1 MPKNSYSRIA
11 KEESDSI
18 SSFPSF
24 KQYYSDNDNDMFKSS
39 SYFKDEMM
47 FEEDEDN
54 IFPKNVQ
61 YMEDL
66 KSISNN
72 QKNKDKIENKL
83 RNENLSNKLTQ
94 EKTTSQLIFNINKQK
109 KVRSC
114 EMRTQYI
121 KSFFGKLQKFIRFL
135 MKDFNDK
142 KDDIKDKILPLYQPQ
157 NCKIF
162 TRIMAENAYRDFC
175 QEKKAYEILQINEK
189 ERKNTD
195 DNIKVIDKIRSA
207 VGEKRNE
214 DLIEVLEKPIKELMD
229 IYRGIVN
236 PEKDFYKH
244 FESFQDYLNE
254 LEEKEDV
261 EPKKISKLKYQGMNY
276 EAILNEIID
285 NGSKPG
291 PRKKKK

>member
-1 MPKNSYSRIA
+1 MKNLSYSRIA
-11 KEESDSI
+11 REESDSRR
-18 SSFPSF
+18 SSFSF
-24 KQYYSDNDNDMFKSS
+24 IWSINSDNNMNNSS
-39 SYFKDEMM
+39 SYSSDEIIY
-47 FEEDEDN
+47 EEDEND
-54 IFPKNVQ
+54 ILPKNVQ

-66 KSISNN
+66 KSISSN
-72 QKNKDKIENKL
+72 QKNKDKLENKL
-83 RNENLSNKLTQ
+83 QNENLSKKLTQ
-94 EKTTSQLIFNINKQK
+94 EKTSSQSIFNITKQK

-175 QEKKAYEILQINEK
+175 QEKKVYEILQINEK

-207 VGEKRNE
+207 EGEKRYE

-236 PEKDFYKH
+236 PEQDFYKH

-254 LEEKEDV
+254 LKEKEDAD
-261 EPKKISKLKYQGMNY
+261 PKKLQ
-276 EAILNEIID
+276 
-285 NGSKPG
+285 
-291 PRKKKK
+291 

>member
-1 MPKNSYSRIA
+1 MKNLSYSRIA
-11 KEESDSI
+11 REESDSRR
-18 SSFPSF
+18 SSFSF
-24 KQYYSDNDNDMFKSS
+24 IWSINSDNNMNNSS
-39 SYFKDEMM
+39 SYSSDEIIY
-47 FEEDEDN
+47 EEDEND
-54 IFPKNVQ
+54 ILPKNVQ

-66 KSISNN
+66 KSISSN
-72 QKNKDKIENKL
+72 QKNKDKLENKL
-83 RNENLSNKLTQ
+83 QNENLSKKLTQ
-94 EKTTSQLIFNINKQK
+94 EKTSSQSIFNITKQK

-175 QEKKAYEILQINEK
+175 QEKKVYEILQINEK

-207 VGEKRNE
+207 EGEKRNE

-229 IYRGIVN
+229 IYRGIVD
-236 PEKDFYKH
+236 PEQDFYKH

-254 LEEKEDV
+254 LKEKEDAD
-261 EPKKISKLKYQGMNY
+261 PKKIAIIKYQGMNY
-276 EAILNEIID
+276 ETILNEIID

>member
-1 MPKNSYSRIA
+1 MENLSYSRIS
-11 KEESDSI
+11 KEDSASNN
-18 SSFPSF
+18 SSFSILRPN
-24 KQYYSDNDNDMFKSS
+24 YSDNNIYKSS
-39 SYFKDEMM
+39 SYSNDEII
-47 FEEDEDN
+47 FGEEDSD
-54 IFPKNVQ
+54 ILPKYVQ

-72 QKNKDKIENKL
+72 QKNNDILENKL
-83 RNENLSNKLTQ
+83 RNESLSNKLTQ

-135 MKDFNDK
+135 MNNFNDK
-142 KDDIKDKILPLYQPQ
+142 KDDIKDQILPLYQPQ

-175 QEKKAYEILQINEK
+175 QEKKVYEILQINEK

-214 DLIEVLEKPIKELMD
+214 NLIEVLEKPIKELMD
-229 IYRGIVN
+229 IYRGIG
-236 PEKDFYKH
+236 KF
-244 FESFQDYLNE
+244 
-254 LEEKEDV
+254 
-261 EPKKISKLKYQGMNY
+261 
-276 EAILNEIID
+276 
-285 NGSKPG
+285 
-291 PRKKKK
+291 

>member
-1 MPKNSYSRIA
+1 MKNLSYSRIA
-11 KEESDSI
+11 KEESSSTN
-18 SSFPSF
+18 SSFSILRPD
-24 KQYYSDNDNDMFKSS
+24 YSDNNMYKSS
-39 SYFKDEMM
+39 SYFNNETI
-47 FEEDEDN
+47 FEEEEDD
-54 IFPKNVQ
+54 ILPKYVQ

-72 QKNKDKIENKL
+72 QKNNDILENKL
-83 RNENLSNKLTQ
+83 RNESLSNKLTQ

-135 MKDFNDK
+135 MNDFNDK

-195 DNIKVIDKIRSA
+195 DNIKVIDKIRNA

-214 DLIEVLEKPIKELMD
+214 NLIEVLEKPIKELMD

-236 PEKDFYKH
+236 PEQDFYKH
-244 FESFQDYLNE
+244 FERFQDYLNE
-254 LEEKEDV
+254 LKENEDAD
-261 EPKKISKLKYQGMNY
+261 PKKIAKLEYQGMNY

>member
-1 MPKNSYSRIA
+1 MKNLSYSRIA
-11 KEESDSI
+11 REESDSRR
-18 SSFPSF
+18 SSFSF
-24 KQYYSDNDNDMFKSS
+24 IWSINSDNNMNNSS
-39 SYFKDEMM
+39 SYSSDEIIY
-47 FEEDEDN
+47 EEDEND
-54 IFPKNVQ
+54 ILPKNVQ

-66 KSISNN
+66 KSISSN
-72 QKNKDKIENKL
+72 QKNKDKLENKL
-83 RNENLSNKLTQ
+83 QNENLSKKLTQ
-94 EKTTSQLIFNINKQK
+94 EKTSSQSIFNITKQK

-162 TRIMAENAYRDFC
+162 IRIMAENAYRDFC
-175 QEKKAYEILQINEK
+175 QEKKVYEILQINEK
-189 ERKNTD
+189 ERRNTD
-195 DNIKVIDKIRSA
+195 DNIKVIDKIRNA
-207 VGEKRNE
+207 VGEKRNK

-236 PEKDFYKH
+236 PEQDFYKH

-254 LEEKEDV
+254 LKEKEDAD
-261 EPKKISKLKYQGMNY
+261 PKKIAIIKYQGMNY
-276 EAILNEIID
+276 ETILNEIID